1 MFSFALL
8 SGLGGGRIPG
18 ESTSEY
24 DWIAGRFDTAIYR
37 RSRESQSQ
45 DHLARGARTGQGHE
59 PTGGRRIAGA
69 HGTCNN
75 FIARRKLAKAE
86 MEIRNRA
93 AQDAEEGRKLTLL
106 RYVAGEATALE
117 VVSAQDTVSLE
128 RNALADAEIRYA
140 TAIANLSTLT
150 GSL

>member
-1 MFSFALL
+1 M
-8 SGLGGGRIPG
+8 
-18 ESTSEY
+18 
-24 DWIAGRFDTAIYR
+24 
-37 RSRESQSQ
+37 
-45 DHLARGARTGQGHE
+45 
-59 PTGGRRIAGA
+59 
-69 HGTCNN
+69 
-75 FIARRKLAKAE
+75 AKAE
-86 MEIRNRA
+86 KEIHNRA
-93 AQDAEEGRKLTLL
+93 AQDAEGGRKLTLL